1 LLLFMAVASS
11 LVERLPM
18 TAGLAYLAVGV
29 ALGPHAA
36 RLIDVDLQADARLIE
51 HITEIALLFS
61 LFSAGL
67 KLRVALGESRWKAP
81 LRLATAGV
89 AVSVIL
95 IAGAAVLVLGVP
107 WPVAVV
113 IAAILSPTD
122 PVLASEVQVTHP
134 DDRDRVRLTLTGEAG
149 LNDGTAFPFLFLGLA
164 MLGAHDVGAFGWRW
178 LLVDVVWASA
188 AGVAVGWFLGWSVGR
203 FVVYLRQQHQQAHGV
218 DDFVALGLI
227 AASYGLALAVN
238 GYGFL
243 AVFAA
248 GLSMRQLDTDARAQA
263 AAPLRG
269 QKTRADARKDPASA
283 HHLARQVLS
292 FNLQME
298 RIGEVVVVIL
308 LGALLS
314 RGLFSL
320 EAVLFALAIFFL
332 IRPLTVL
339 ISVAGVRLSPAET
352 ALIGWFGVRGAGS
365 VFYLAYAIAHGLDP
379 SVASTVANAVLPAVA
394 LSVVIHGISVTPF
407 MKAYE
412 RRRGAR
418 KSLRAAAR

>member
-1 LLLFMAVASS
+1 MRGARQRRNPCAIALGLPPWASALIVGLALAAGGTGLARYFAGRLGTVDVTLKETRQSIQETFVWVKTQSNRYGRGRGVERVAVHGRYQGGDRADPGAHRRQVDETGDRLLALFDPTSRLRRARPSTRSRRLSREPGRRSCGAGTTLARSSPRYLRHNDGASRARAEAFLIDSHLYFLLSGALLLFMAVASS

-29 ALGPHAA
+29 AIGPHAA

-164 MLGAHDVGAFGWRW
+164 MLGAHDVGASAGDGCWSMSYGPAQPASRW
-178 LLVDVVWASA
+178 GGSSA
-188 AGVAVGWFLGWSVGR
+188 GAW
-203 FVVYLRQQHQQAHGV
+203 
-218 DDFVALGLI
+218 
-227 AASYGLALAVN
+227 AAS
-238 GYGFL
+238 
-243 AVFAA
+243 
-248 GLSMRQLDTDARAQA
+248 S
-263 AAPLRG
+263 
-269 QKTRADARKDPASA
+269 S
-283 HHLARQVLS
+283 
-292 FNLQME
+292 
-298 RIGEVVVVIL
+298 I
-308 LGALLS
+308 
-314 RGLFSL
+314 
-320 EAVLFALAIFFL
+320 
-332 IRPLTVL
+332 
-339 ISVAGVRLSPAET
+339 
-352 ALIGWFGVRGAGS
+352 
-365 VFYLAYAIAHGLDP
+365 
-379 SVASTVANAVLPAVA
+379 
-394 LSVVIHGISVTPF
+394 
-407 MKAYE
+407 
-412 RRRGAR
+412 
-418 KSLRAAAR
+418 